1 MAPQVEKRKTLA
13 APTTTSL
20 GAAPR
25 PGPSPQQIQAEQKK
39 FAELDRQRKA
49 AAQAP
54 QQPQLPVP
62 AAAAVP
68 PAPVSAEAVERHL
81 AAWGGGTPR
90 RIAFNGSSGIFR
102 TLDDDVEVPSGTQFI
117 GGLSYTRRGFVKFN
131 GDGEPPTLVMVSL
144 GEDADLPRRET
155 LGDNDP
161 QQWPISTLTGQAADP
176 WQEQICIPLISRGA
190 DGEVYECIA
199 RGVVA
204 LRSAGSLLDR
214 YKWAPQRH
222 AGLLPLVELVSST
235 YKSPMFGV
243 RPKPLFK
250 IAGWVKPDG
259 SSPTPPAGRLPPKG
273 GDGSAGFN
281 DELPADLS

>member
-131 GDGEPPTLVMVSL
+131 ADGVPPTLVH
-144 GEDADLPRRET
+144 GQPRR
-155 LGDNDP
+155 
-161 QQWPISTLTGQAADP
+161 
-176 WQEQICIPLISRGA
+176 
-190 DGEVYECIA
+190 
-199 RGVVA
+199 
-204 LRSAGSLLDR
+204 
-214 YKWAPQRH
+214 
-222 AGLLPLVELVSST
+222 
-235 YKSPMFGV
+235 
-243 RPKPLFK
+243 
-250 IAGWVKPDG
+250 
-259 SSPTPPAGRLPPKG
+259 GR
-273 GDGSAGFN
+273 
-281 DELPADLS
+281 